1 MDNESPDSA
10 FSEKDDPEDDDDPE
24 IHGDDILDGGAATPA
39 APLSDSLDDVI
50 AHPDGS
56 RDDRNFSFLC
66 WNVAEQLKQGGPQTR
81 DELSDRTGFSRQ
93 RVCTVISVFKAIGLV
108 SVRENDTKSRKAE
121 VIWQEE
127 QAQLMPDIHAH
138 VQRYLAMKSE
148 TQELRDREAELKQR
162 LAQVISWNVRAI
174 VMSRPP
180 TPRIFTPALC
190 FVGAQTAAG
199 RGDPVRAG
207 VTR

>member
-108 SVRENDTKSRKAE
+108 SVRENDTKSRKVRGPLLHSRCATLRRCTRHRNAGRARWRISAA
-121 VIWQEE
+121 VRSVR
-127 QAQLMPDIHAH
+127 AALPCTSGTHDARAHAH
-138 VQRYLAMKSE
+138 AHMHMH
-148 TQELRDREAELKQR
+148 T
-162 LAQVISWNVRAI
+162 I
-174 VMSRPP
+174 V
-180 TPRIFTPALC
+180 C
-190 FVGAQTAAG
+190 FLF
-199 RGDPVRAG
+199 
-207 VTR
+207 